1 MEVQSAM
8 KDEHVIEMLDSVP
21 FGSLSKEQLSAIKSH
36 GRVCVSCGNAYQA
49 AILSAAVIKERLQSV
64 VEPTPFFATK
74 VLAALHEQQAV
85 ENVPAFIRLW
95 RSAGALVSSMA
106 VATVALA
113 AFSFAVPS
121 TLTPASDQTASAY
134 SAEAVILD
142 QAGEDQMS
150 YEQVL
155 STMYSDDEEAK

>member
-1 MEVQSAM
+1 M
-8 KDEHVIEMLDSVP
+8 
-21 FGSLSKEQLSAIKSH
+21 
-36 GRVCVSCGNAYQA
+36 
-49 AILSAAVIKERLQSV
+49 
-64 VEPTPFFATK
+64 
-74 VLAALHEQQAV
+74 
-85 ENVPAFIRLW
+85 
-95 RSAGALVSSMA
+95 
-106 VATVALA
+106 ATVALA

-155 STMYSDDEEAK
+155 STMYSDDDEAK